1 MAGLFGGGGN
11 SEARKAAE
19 DSRRAQQV
27 ANDRQ
32 MAELRAQD
40 QRTGAN
46 RRNPRGR
53 RLFVSDAAQKSNLS

>member
-1 MAGLFGGGGN
+1 MANLFGGGN
-11 SEARKAAE
+11 SEAKKAAAE
-19 DSRRAQQV
+19 SRQAQQI

-40 QRTGAN
+40 DRTAAS

-53 RLFVSDAAQKSNLS
+53 RLFVNDDKTTLS